1 MEIDYLVIDVD
12 GTLTD
17 GSIIYDDRG
26 NELKIFNVRDA
37 LGFFCAKE
45 AGIKLVVLTG
55 RECGATLRRM
65 EEMKVDYIL
74 QGIKDKSS
82 SLRCFLDEHEID
94 ANKVAFIGDDLNDY
108 NVMKMVGF
116 RACPTDAA
124 EEIKDISD
132 YVSEK
137 EGGKGVL
144 RDVVKYILT
153 KKGIYED
160 CLTKV
165 YKLNR

>member
-1 MEIDYLVIDVD
+1 MASHL
-12 GTLTD
+12 
-17 GSIIYDDRG
+17 
-26 NELKIFNVRDA
+26 
-37 LGFFCAKE
+37 
-45 AGIKLVVLTG
+45 
-55 RECGATLRRM
+55 
-65 EEMKVDYIL
+65 
-74 QGIKDKSS
+74 
-82 SLRCFLDEHEID
+82 H
-94 ANKVAFIGDDLNDY
+94 
-108 NVMKMVGF
+108 KMVGF
-116 RACPTDAA
+116 RACPADAA

-165 YKLNR
+165 YKLNK